1 MAEEFLEGKLPWFMG
16 GFAQTELTHRSSDCL
31 FLVFSRFFV
40 SHFYT
45 IFNVYEVYLSIVDF
59 FHFILGTSAVKDA
72 IKQIFDWDI
81 LNPEAI
87 QLWSGMLQL
96 EMSILDVWNYYT
108 FASWPLEQNLSWEGN
123 TKIFLEVNNKGKQ
136 ENIEG

>member
-1 MAEEFLEGKLPWFMG
+1 M
-16 GFAQTELTHRSSDCL
+16 
-31 FLVFSRFFV
+31 V
-40 SHFYT
+40 
-45 IFNVYEVYLSIVDF
+45 
-59 FHFILGTSAVKDA
+59 VKAA
-72 IKQIFDWDI
+72 IKRLGWLKQFFDDDI
-81 LNPEAI
+81 LNLEAI

-123 TKIFLEVNNKGKQ
+123 TKIFLEVNSKGKQ